1 MASSMNIEQLIE
13 EIQVYIDNSKSAGV
27 LSGGSMVKINRD
39 ELISMLDEIKL
50 QLPNEIKESKRIIES
65 RDSIIADA
73 KEQASKMIED
83 AAKEAS
89 QMIDQNEIV
98 ALSKMR
104 AQEIDA
110 DAEAK
115 ANKRIRDSKEKAQSL
130 QLGALQYTQ
139 TVLGGLEDLYSSII
153 EQEKNYF
160 NSIIAKLQDEYKS
173 VQENKYEIDIQLNGV
188 GSVSS
193 SGKHSNSSK
202 TGRSKK
208 DSDK

>member
-50 QLPNEIKESKRIIES
+50 QLPDEIKESKRIIES
-65 RDSIIADA
+65 KESIIAEA

-110 DAEAK
+110 DAEAQ
-115 ANKRIRDSKEKAQSL
+115 ANKRIRESKEKAQSL

-173 VQENKYEIDIQLNGV
+173 VQENKYEIDIQLNGA
-188 GSVSS
+188 GSFSS
-193 SGKHSNSSK
+193 VGKHSSQPRS
-202 TGRSKK
+202 GRSKK

>member
-50 QLPNEIKESKRIIES
+50 QLPSEIKESKSIIES
-65 RDSIIADA
+65 RDSIIAEA
-73 KEQASKMIED
+73 RSQAQKMIED
-83 AAKEAS
+83 AAKEAGK
-89 QMIDQNEIV
+89 MIDQNEIV
-98 ALSKMR
+98 ALSRMR
-104 AQEIDA
+104 AAEIDA
-110 DAEAK
+110 DAESQ
-115 ANKRIRDSKEKAQSL
+115 ANKKIRDAKDKAQSL

-139 TVLGGLEDLYSSII
+139 TVLGGLEDLYSSMI

-173 VQENKYEIDIQLNGV
+173 VQENKYEIDIQLNGT
-188 GSVSS
+188 SS
-193 SGKHSNSSK
+193 AGKHSSSQRS
-202 TGRSKK
+202 GRSRKE
-208 DSDK
+208 SDK

>member
-50 QLPNEIKESKRIIES
+50 QLPDEIKESKRIIES
-65 RDSIIADA
+65 KESIIAEA

-110 DAEAK
+110 DAEAQ
-115 ANKRIRDSKEKAQSL
+115 ANKRIRESKEKAQSL

-173 VQENKYEIDIQLNGV
+173 VQENKYEIDIQLNGA
-188 GSVSS
+188 GSFSS
-193 SGKHSNSSK
+193 AGKHSSQPRS
-202 TGRSKK
+202 GRSKK